1 MPTGMAWP
9 VRASAE
15 VTGHESTGTLRNIR
29 SQKGANMAGT
39 LDNQATQQGQ
49 VYDTGAAIF
58 DAEGQK
64 IGTLSHHG
72 IQNGYL
78 VVHHGILLG
87 KDAYVPLNAIA
98 AARPDGIHL
107 NLYKADLDSMVG
119 DMPPQMAPS
128 GVGGTSGGANTWTAS
143 GTDPSGASRQPMTQL
158 PPLRI
163 LAPAQGARAA
173 TMSGPTETV
182 PPPDLAAN
190 QRLDETD
197 QTDVRVPVTEEEL
210 VAGTRETERGRVH
223 VKKDVVEEEQ
233 TVSAPVTREE
243 VHVER
248 VPVSG
253 ASAEPDAEA
262 FQSEDIEI
270 PVKGE
275 ELVTGKRA
283 RVEDELRVSK
293 RPVTEERQ
301 ASDTVRKERV
311 NVERVDDQ
319 GNVLGDDGEPMGHF
333 HDQAGTEPVNPSNP

>member
-1 MPTGMAWP
+1 
-9 VRASAE
+9 
-15 VTGHESTGTLRNIR
+15 
-29 SQKGANMAGT
+29 MAGT
-39 LDNQATQQGQ
+39 LGNQTTQQGH

-64 IGTLSHHG
+64 IGSLSHHG

-98 AARPDGIHL
+98 ATRLDGIHL
-107 NLYKADLDSMVG
+107 HLHKADLDSLVG
-119 DMPPQMAPS
+119 DMPPSTAPA
-128 GVGGTSGGANTWTAS
+128 GVGGMAGGANTWTVS
-143 GTDPSGASRQPMTQL
+143 GTDPAGVSREPVTQV

-163 LAPAQGARAA
+163 LAPAHGARTPRPSPAA
-173 TMSGPTETV
+173 QTMA
-182 PPPDLAAN
+182 PPDLAAS
-190 QRLDETD
+190 QRPHDTD
-197 QTDVRVPVTEEEL
+197 QADVRVPVTEEEL
-210 VAGTRETERGRVH
+210 VAGKRETERGRVH

-233 TVSAPVTREE
+233 SVSAPVTREE

-262 FQSEDIEI
+262 FQSQDIEI

-283 RVEDELRVSK
+283 YVEDELRVSK

-301 ASDTVRKERV
+301 VSDTVRKERV
-311 NVERVDDQ
+311 SVERVDGQ

-333 HDQAGTEPVNPSNP
+333 HDEAGTEPTNPSNP